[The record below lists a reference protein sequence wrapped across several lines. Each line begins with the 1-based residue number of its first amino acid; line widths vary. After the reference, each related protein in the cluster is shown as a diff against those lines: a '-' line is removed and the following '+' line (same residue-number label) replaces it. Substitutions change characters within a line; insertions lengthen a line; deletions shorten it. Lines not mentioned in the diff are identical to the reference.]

1 MPKTLTQDENDQ
13 LAEQAYQNEQ
23 AEIVA
28 ATPMALSTE
37 VVPEGISGEYDQSDY
52 SIPYVSLVQASSE
65 AVKQRT
71 AQPGAFLSSDG
82 EQADSINM
90 IPLHIRFVRDFYD
103 KQGQKNICGSMDRV
117 TGYPRDTTFFATHGD
132 LIVPEGE
139 SLACRQCPFYEQPAG
154 PKLACLRGYVVMMYD
169 LDRDA
174 PFLFRVRGT
183 AVRPFKDRIVGA
195 VAQRGIKPWARQFQ
209 MTSKLVSGGG
219 NSWFVPELQP
229 TKGLTVD
236 EMQGWADY
244 AAGMVPPTQV
254 ETVDHDDLPFE

>member
-1 MPKTLTQDENDQ
+1 MTKALTQDENDQ
-13 LAEQAYQNEQ
+13 LAEQAHQNGVAEQ
-23 AEIVA
+23 TRAV
-28 ATPMALSTE
+28 STE
-37 VVPEGISGEYDQSDY
+37 VAPEGTSGEYDQSDY

-82 EQADSINM
+82 EQADVINM
-90 IPLHIRFVRDFYD
+90 IPLHIRFVRDCYD
-103 KQGQKNICGSMDRV
+103 KQNQKNICGSMDRV
-117 TGYPRDTTFFATHGD
+117 TGYPRDASVFRTNGD
-132 LIVPEGE
+132 LDVVEGE
-139 SLACRQCPFYEQPAG
+139 PLACRTCPFYEQPAG
-154 PKLACLRGYVVMMYD
+154 PKLACLKGYVVLMYD

-183 AVRPFKDRIVGA
+183 AVRPFRDRIVGA
-195 VAQRGIKPWARQFQ
+195 VAQRGVKPWARQFQ

-219 NSWFVPELQP
+219 NSWFVPELKP
-229 TKGLTVD
+229 TKGLTAD

-244 AAGMVPPTQV
+244 AAGMVPPTQA